1 MASRVSEEDAKKK
14 FIKTVEAAWA
24 AEGDQAVWA
33 DLSDFINPQKF
44 DKTKSAKTGWATPM
58 TISTTRYKSVQ
69 EVLKVKQQIFMH
81 EFDLMN
87 QSLGDAVGKDSCQG
101 DSGGPLL
108 YGSPNQQ
115 PWVQMGVV
123 SFGYGCGKEGLP
135 ATYT

>member
-1 MASRVSEEDAKKK
+1 
-14 FIKTVEAAWA
+14 
-24 AEGDQAVWA
+24 
-33 DLSDFINPQKF
+33 
-44 DKTKSAKTGWATPM
+44 M

-69 EVLKVKQQIFMH
+69 EVLKVKQKIFMH
-81 EFDLMN
+81 EFELMN
-87 QSLGDAVGKDSCQG
+87 QSLGAAGKDSCQG

-135 ATYT
+135 ATYTYVPAFMDWIKDNIRP